1 MNNSNL
7 TYFNNNSLK
16 LLTLFVS
23 GLTDSYFIGKIR
35 QFLKRKYK
43 EKRMLK
49 MGDNEV
55 LREQLKRNYEFFGD
69 DGMNKIKSKFVV
81 VVGIGGVG
89 R

>member
-7 TYFNNNSLK
+7 SYFNNNSLK

-23 GLTDSYFIGKIR
+23 GLSVSYFIGKIR
-35 QFLKRKYK
+35 QFFNRKYK
-43 EKRMLK
+43 EKRILK

-55 LREQLKRNYEFFGD
+55 LREQLKRNYEFFGE